1 MQAARPAGDLRP
13 AGRAPEPL
21 HGDGGQYDEQLGFT
35 HLGGFRA
42 GKGDRQI
49 VLHLLA
55 DRLPGRPAQPL
66 WLGLPVGGGV
76 AARSSVWRNVSVS
89 NAIANNEL
97 CAYLDSFMLA

>member
-66 WLGLPVGGGV
+66 WLGLPVGGAWQRGV
-76 AARSSVWRNVSVS
+76 AYGV
-89 NAIANNEL
+89 
-97 CAYLDSFMLA
+97 MLALAMLSLTMSYAHNEIASC